1 MKQGMRNEMPE
12 NILKNSKYEMKIAN
26 FSTFCLIKLFVHIF
40 CGTVHS
46 VRIFFLHTNFMLP
59 LLTAQIVYTEK
70 CMCICFFGINL
81 YFVK

>member
-26 FSTFCLIKLFVHIF
+26 FSTFCLIKLFIHIF

-46 VRIFFLHTNFMLP
+46 VRIFFLHTNAHFMLLYS
-59 LLTAQIVYTEK
+59 LLKSSTRKNVCVYV
-70 CMCICFFGINL
+70 FL
-81 YFVK
+81 D